1 MKEPEAKRPVP
12 SLDQL
17 DEWMAEGG
25 CEATDGC
32 WVEPDGVCEHGKPSW
47 LIVLGMI

>member
-1 MKEPEAKRPVP
+1 MKQRKP

-17 DEWMAEGG
+17 EEWMSDEGG

-32 WVEPDGVCEHGKPSW
+32 WVEPDGYCEHDKPSW
-47 LIVLGMI
+47 LIVLGLI